1 MPDIKPFIQTVLTE
15 EQIATLNTLLK
26 IGDTELRQSKLKSF
40 FHTPEIFNK
49 IKPTIDPAWLSYQ
62 IFINSNSKAYEF

>member
-1 MPDIKPFIQTVLTE
+1 MPDIKNFIRTVLTE
-15 EQIATLNTLLK
+15 DQVKELNLLTK
-26 IGDTELRQSKLKSF
+26 ISDSESRQSQLKSF

-49 IKPTIDPAWLSYQ
+49 VKPTIDPAWLSYQ

>member
-1 MPDIKPFIQTVLTE
+1 MPDIKPFIQTVLTK
-15 EQIATLNTLLK
+15 EQIATLNILLK
-26 IGDTELRQSKLKSF
+26 IGDSEERQSNLKSF